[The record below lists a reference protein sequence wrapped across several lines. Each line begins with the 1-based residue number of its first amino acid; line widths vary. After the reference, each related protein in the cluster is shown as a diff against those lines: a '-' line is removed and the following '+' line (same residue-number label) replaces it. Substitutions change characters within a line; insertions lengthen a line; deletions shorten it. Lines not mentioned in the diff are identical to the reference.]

1 MITKQRHGPWAVVLG
16 ASEGIGSAF
25 AHRAGAAGLNVVV
38 VSRRTAL
45 LESLAEE
52 IETASGVQCR
62 AIAVDLSAADAADA
76 LATRVA
82 DLEIG
87 LMVYNAGADTMARKF
102 HDRSLDQVMTQVNL
116 NVVTPTKLCHYWG
129 GEMRARGRGGI
140 ILVGSMSGLAGTGW
154 VATYSATK
162 AYNQILGEGLWRELK
177 VSGVDAMVLVA
188 GATATPA
195 HQKMGAK
202 VTKEYPP
209 MDPDDV
215 AREGLEALGTGPLHI
230 AGDANRA
237 GFGMLAPV
245 PREQLIEQMTHGTQL
260 LFGVSD

>member
-1 MITKQRHGPWAVVLG
+1 MISKDRHGPWAVVLG

-25 AHRAGAAGLNVVV
+25 ARRIGAAGINVVV
-38 VSRRTAL
+38 VSRRAAL
-45 LESLAEE
+45 LEALAGE
-52 IETASGVQCR
+52 IEAAHGVQCR
-62 AIAVDLSAADAADA
+62 AVAVDLSATDAADA
-76 LATRVA
+76 LAARLA
-82 DLEIG
+82 DLDIG
-87 LMVYNAGADTMARKF
+87 LMVHNAGADTMAVKF

-129 GEMRARGRGGI
+129 AAMRKRGRGGI

-177 VSGVDAMVLVA
+177 VSGVDAMILVA
-188 GATATPA
+188 GATDTPA
-195 HQKMGAK
+195 HHKMGAK

-209 MDPDDV
+209 MNPDDV
-215 AREGLEALGTGPLHI
+215 AREGLDALGKGPLHV
-230 AGDANRA
+230 AGEANRA
-237 GFGMLAPV
+237 GFALMSPA

-260 LFGVSD
+260 LFGVTD